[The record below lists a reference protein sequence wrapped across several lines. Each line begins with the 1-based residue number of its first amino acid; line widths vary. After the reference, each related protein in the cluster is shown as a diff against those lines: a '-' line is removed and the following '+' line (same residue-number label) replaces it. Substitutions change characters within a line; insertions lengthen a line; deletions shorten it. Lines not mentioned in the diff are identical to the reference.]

1 MIKYNC
7 KVKDRKGLQMAT
19 FITALVVMF
28 IAAVPVYHFAFI
40 DWRGYEVNI
49 WKGAAII
56 MIMAAIVAINQAW
69 ILF

>member
-40 DWRGYEVNI
+40 DWRGREVDI
-49 WKGAAII
+49 WKCAAII